1 MNPKLEV
8 ILSPYT
14 GYCFGVKRA
23 MSLIDRAVEE
33 RPGAKIYT
41 LGEIIH
47 NPQEVSRLR
56 DRGIEPVSSLD
67 DVEEGSFLILRAH
80 GVHPDLIEEA
90 ERRGIRL
97 LDATCPFVQKSQ
109 RYVRKLADES
119 YRVIIIGD
127 ADHPEVKSIAG
138 HAGGDA
144 IIVGDTESAARVPE
158 LAKASP

>member
-33 RPGAKIYT
+33 RPGARIYT

-56 DRGIEPVSSLD
+56 DRGSSPYPPWTTW
-67 DVEEGSFLILRAH
+67 R
-80 GVHPDLIEEA
+80 
-90 ERRGIRL
+90 
-97 LDATCPFVQKSQ
+97 
-109 RYVRKLADES
+109 
-119 YRVIIIGD
+119 
-127 ADHPEVKSIAG
+127 
-138 HAGGDA
+138 
-144 IIVGDTESAARVPE
+144 RVPSSSSGPT
-158 LAKASP
+158 ASTPT